1 MSAHENSG
9 QPAATATYTTLLL
22 STLALSV
29 IAEVLW
35 MGHISRP
42 PTTIYH
48 LWHIALM
55 LVVLGV
61 RLAYQKHLAPRVAR
75 YTRLLI
81 AGMVFCTAGDVINSA
96 ISGVEPITRKL
107 FFAIFLFG
115 AGYSFYVFALYH
127 FALPVLRERG
137 GIGYRLRWVVVAVTA
152 LANMAGW
159 TSYVRPGVAGNRF
172 LEVGSFIFN
181 LTIYSLLIGLC
192 VWYFWGRR
200 LSLPAL
206 PVMVGGALL
215 PISDLYLFHT
225 WLAPDQNPAVPVFEF
240 YAANWIL
247 YFGGQVLFA
256 LLPACENA
264 SAQVAAPAYGPAGIR
279 EDGAVQ

>member
-1 MSAHENSG
+1 
-9 QPAATATYTTLLL
+9 
-22 STLALSV
+22 
-29 IAEVLW
+29 

-61 RLAYQKHLAPRVAR
+61 PLPYQNHPAQPLAPRVAR

-137 GIGYRLRWVVVAVTA
+137 GIGYRLRWVVVAV
-152 LANMAGW
+152 
-159 TSYVRPGVAGNRF
+159 
-172 LEVGSFIFN
+172 
-181 LTIYSLLIGLC
+181 
-192 VWYFWGRR
+192 
-200 LSLPAL
+200 
-206 PVMVGGALL
+206 
-215 PISDLYLFHT
+215 
-225 WLAPDQNPAVPVFEF
+225 
-240 YAANWIL
+240 
-247 YFGGQVLFA
+247 
-256 LLPACENA
+256 
-264 SAQVAAPAYGPAGIR
+264 
-279 EDGAVQ
+279 